1 MTYLDH
7 SLAALSR
14 PQGNDVLRFV
24 HEDSFG
30 LHWLPLECEIFCS
43 VDDGTILSN
52 FKKQS
57 LAFHLFCQTR
67 KKYYPNNLN
76 QILIAIFLALTAA
89 SLTQIYF

>member
-7 SLAALSR
+7 SLGALSR

-52 FKKQS
+52 FKKQ
-57 LAFHLFCQTR
+57 
-67 KKYYPNNLN
+67 
-76 QILIAIFLALTAA
+76 
-89 SLTQIYF
+89 